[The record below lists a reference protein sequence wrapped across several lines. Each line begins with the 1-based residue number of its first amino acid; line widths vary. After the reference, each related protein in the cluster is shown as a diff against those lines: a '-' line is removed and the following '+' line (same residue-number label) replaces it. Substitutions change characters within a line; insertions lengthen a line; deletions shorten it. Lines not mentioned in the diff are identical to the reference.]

1 MLLVDFDPSRRLRLQ
16 SIIIF
21 ERKISLNPDNDLN
34 SLFSIR
40 LFGFKF
46 DKSKIEIAN
55 DFPTFTKLRL
65 K

>member
-1 MLLVDFDPSRRLRLQ
+1 MLLVDFEPNRRLRLQ
-16 SIIIF
+16 SIIIL
-21 ERKISLNPDNDLN
+21 ERKISLNPVNDLN
-34 SLFSIR
+34 SLLSIR